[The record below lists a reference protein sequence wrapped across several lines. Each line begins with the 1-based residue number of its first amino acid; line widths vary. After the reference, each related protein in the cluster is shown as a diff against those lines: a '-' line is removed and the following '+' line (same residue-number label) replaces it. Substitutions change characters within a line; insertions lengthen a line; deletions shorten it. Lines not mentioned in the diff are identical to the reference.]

1 MHSDLFHFLPV
12 WSLLSPQKAGP
23 GLFRLEKVEGR
34 KQKWIE
40 DYTFPGNVAP
50 ESLKKL
56 LELGGHHLL
65 ESVTLCRQTGWKD
78 PGSGRLVRG
87 HRLLLSWHSEMLTAR
102 YSLSNRI
109 HTG

>member
-40 DYTFPGNVAP
+40 DYTFPGNVRPRVFEKAA
-50 ESLKKL
+50 
-56 LELGGHHLL
+56 G
-65 ESVTLCRQTGWKD
+65 TGWASFTRVSY
-78 PGSGRLVRG
+78 PLQANWVER
-87 HRLLLSWHSEMLTAR
+87 SWLR
-102 YSLSNRI
+102 P
-109 HTG
+109 TG